1 LPTPRYQKRLEVDL
15 AFIDHDDGLLRD
27 MERTM
32 LHTAKQHDATTLS
45 LLRTVP
51 GIGAILRL
59 VLLYAI

>member
-1 LPTPRYQKRLEVDL
+1 
-15 AFIDHDDGLLRD
+15 